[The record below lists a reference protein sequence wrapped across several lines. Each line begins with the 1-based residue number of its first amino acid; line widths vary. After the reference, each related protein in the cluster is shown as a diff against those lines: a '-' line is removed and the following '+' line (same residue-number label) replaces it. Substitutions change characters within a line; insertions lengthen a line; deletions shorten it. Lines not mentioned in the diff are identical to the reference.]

1 MNGMMNNVYKVYSV
15 SKVYTFD
22 SVCIF
27 SLYIRVC
34 VHGNTD
40 YTPNGMLFK
49 ETFLSVKFISIIIL
63 SYCVV
68 DFEIKY
74 AINLI
79 LKIK

>member
-1 MNGMMNNVYKVYSV
+1 MNNVYKVYSV

-68 DFEIKY
+68 SKYIDFEIKY